1 MSIEH
6 RRYPEENLS
15 VLAGCLVEGDR
26 EQRVHERRRRRRSL
40 VFSVLLQSA
49 VLIAV
54 VIVPLFAK
62 TERMKLPNIT
72 PVPPYAPY
80 RHASATAVAP
90 RGPTRPRC
98 YPCFTRTP
106 TQIITRTSPE
116 PIEGTSGPV
125 FDGSSVPADPGAIP
139 IVDARPRP
147 AEDPV
152 VHHVD
157 NRRVLHFSS
166 IDPAMLKRRID
177 PDYPALARQTHREG
191 RVELHAII
199 GTDGA
204 IQSLQIIS
212 GDVIFY
218 RSALAAVEQWLYK
231 PTYLNGVPVQV
242 DTTITVIYSMPH

>member
-6 RRYPEENLS
+6 RRYPEENLGA
-15 VLAGCLVEGDR
+15 LEGCLVEGDR

-40 VFSVLLQSA
+40 AFSVLLQSA

-62 TERMKLPNIT
+62 TERIKLPNIT

-80 RHASATAVAP
+80 RHASATAVEP
-90 RGPTRPRC
+90 PGRTRPNC
-98 YPCFTRTP
+98 YPCFKNIP
-106 TQIITRTSPE
+106 VQIITHTSREAPE
-116 PIEGTSGPV
+116 ATRDLV
-125 FDGSSVPADPGAIP
+125 FDGPQVPADPGVVIP
-139 IVDARPRP
+139 IADARPRP
-147 AEDPV
+147 LEPV

-157 NRRVLHFSS
+157 TPRILHFSN

-204 IQSLQIIS
+204 IQSLQVVS

-242 DTTITVIYSMPH
+242 DTTITVIYTMPH